1 MSKHKKDSPASNQKS
16 DSAMGPD
23 ALQHAPSVD
32 PDTRGQSGGTQV
44 QNDNQN
50 GLNEAGNHTRNNAPG
65 GGDSEQERTTQANK
79 PRHNPNPSQQ
89 KQK

>member
-1 MSKHKKDSPASNQKS
+1 MSKHKKENPASNQKS

-23 ALQHAPSVD
+23 ALQHASSVD
-32 PDTRGQSGGTQV
+32 PATRGTGTHV

-50 GLNEAGNHTRNNAPG
+50 GLNEAGNHTRSNAPG
-65 GGDSEQERTTQANK
+65 GGDSEKERTTQANK

-89 KQK
+89 NQK

>member
-1 MSKHKKDSPASNQKS
+1 MSKHKKDSPDSNQKS

-32 PDTRGQSGGTQV
+32 PDMRGSGTYV

-65 GGDSEQERTTQANK
+65 GGDSEQQRTSQVNK

-89 KQK
+89 NLK

>member
-1 MSKHKKDSPASNQKS
+1 MSKHKKDSPVSNQKS

-32 PDTRGQSGGTQV
+32 PDTRGSGTQV

-50 GLNEAGNHTRNNAPG
+50 GLNEAGNHTRSNAPG